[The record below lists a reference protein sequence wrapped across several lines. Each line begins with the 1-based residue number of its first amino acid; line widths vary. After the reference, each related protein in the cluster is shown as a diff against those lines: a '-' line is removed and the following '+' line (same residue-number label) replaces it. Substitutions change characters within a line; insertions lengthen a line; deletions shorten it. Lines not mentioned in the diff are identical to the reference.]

1 MANYDPSAIKEHQKI
16 LGADGTHVGTVD
28 HLDGERIK
36 MSRSDSVD
44 GQHHYLST
52 GLIASVDEEGV
63 HLSANGAEAAQLFE
77 ESE

>member
-1 MANYDPSAIKEHQKI
+1 MSQFDPSTITENLPV

-28 HLDGERIK
+28 HLDGDRIK
-36 MSRSDSVD
+36 LTKADSLNQ
-44 GQHHYLST
+44 QHHYLSV
-52 GLIASVDEEGV
+52 GLIASVDDQAV

>member
-1 MANYDPSAIKEHQKI
+1 MTQFDPKAITAHSKVF
-16 LGADGTHVGTVD
+16 GADGAHVGTVD
-28 HLDGERIK
+28 HLDGDRIK
-36 MSRSDSVD
+36 LTKADSVD

-63 HLSANGAEAAQLFE
+63 HLSANGAEASQLFE

>member
-1 MANYDPSAIKEHQKI
+1 MAQVGPNSIQQHSKI
-16 LGADGTHVGTVD
+16 FGADGTHVGTVD

-36 MSRSDSVD
+36 LSKNDSVD
-44 GQHHYLST
+44 GQHHYLSV
-52 GLIASVDEEGV
+52 GLIASVDDEGV